1 MGAEGAKN
9 MKEKRDKY
17 ILHAVLQENRF
28 PVGFNLQYKPETRM
42 FVVKHDCGHL
52 VTFYEHDM
60 LPSPSN
66 LFIFLLMSD
75 YR

>member
-1 MGAEGAKN
+1 MVAEGAKN

-17 ILHAVLQENRF
+17 ILHTVLQENRF
-28 PVGFNLQYKPETRM
+28 PVGFNLQYRPETRR

-52 VTFYEHDM
+52 VTFYEDDM
-60 LPSPSN
+60 LPFSM
-66 LFIFLLMSD
+66 IFSYSLLMSD